1 MKFRLVFLVLAVA
14 LVWQPLHEC
23 VAQVEITADEL
34 RDHISFLASDSL
46 KGRKPGTREGDIAA
60 EYIRDLVV
68 KNGLKPVGENG
79 FQYFNVVT
87 AVELGDRN
95 SLSFGSFQGENK
107 RDYIPLSFSA
117 NGKLTANVVFVGY
130 GLDFDADSISWHDY
144 QNMDVAG
151 KWVVMLFGYP
161 EMKIQPA
168 EFEKQSPI
176 HKKIIVAKDKG
187 CAGVLFVSGEK
198 YDPKD
203 ELTTLYYEQGK
214 SSVGMPVLHVK
225 RNIADS
231 LFAGTGKNIA
241 NLEATI
247 LAEKKPVS
255 FATTKELTAEVDVV
269 KKEVRTQNVVA
280 VLDGADKV
288 LKNEYIVLGAHY
300 DHLGMGGMGSGSR
313 RPDTLAIHNGADDN
327 ASGVAGILEIIE
339 KLAANRKS
347 LKRSILFIGFG
358 AEEMGTVG
366 SKYFINHP
374 LVDLKQIKYMFNLD
388 MVGRLDKESQS
399 LSVSGTGTAVGLDS
413 VVKTHTRNSGLS
425 ARLSSDGYGPSDH
438 APFYISNISVLS
450 FMTSIHADYH
460 TPVDDVEKINFE
472 GEKKIADLVYS
483 LITDLANRSEVLAF
497 QEAGPKTQPGMTR
510 RFKVTLGIMP
520 DVVSTDIKGLRADA
534 VLSGRPAANAGMQKG
549 DIIVAMEG
557 KPIHDIYEYMHRLA
571 DFKVG
576 QRISIEVM
584 RNGKKEILI
593 VEL

>member
-1 MKFRLVFLVLAVA
+1 MKFKRFLFVIVVA

-23 VAQVEITADEL
+23 IAQVDITADEI
-34 RDHISFLASDSL
+34 REHISFLASDSL

-60 EYIRDLVV
+60 EYIRVRVV
-68 KNGLKPVGENG
+68 KNGLTPLGENG
-79 FQYFNVVT
+79 LQYFNVIT
-87 AVELGDRN
+87 SVELGERN
-95 SLSFGSFQGENK
+95 SLSFGTFQGENK

-117 NGKLTANVVFVGY
+117 NGKVTADVAFAGY
-130 GLDFDADSISWHDY
+130 GLDFTADSISWRDY
-144 QNMDVAG
+144 EGMDVAG
-151 KWVVMLFGYP
+151 KWVMILFGYP
-161 EMKIQPA
+161 EVKIQQG
-168 EFEKQSPI
+168 EFEKLSPI
-176 HKKIIVAKDKG
+176 HRKILAAKDKG

-203 ELTTLYYEQGK
+203 ELTVLYYEQGK
-214 SSVGMPVLHVK
+214 SSVGIPVIHLK
-225 RNIADS
+225 RNVADS
-231 LFAGTGKNIA
+231 LLAGSGRTISS
-241 NLEATI
+241 LEATV

-255 FATTKELTAEVDVV
+255 FATTRLLTAEIDVV

-280 VLDGADKV
+280 VLEGADKN
-288 LKNEYIVLGAHY
+288 LKNEYLVLGAHY
-300 DHLGMGGMGSGSR
+300 DHLGFGGMGSGSR
-313 RPDTLAIHNGADDN
+313 WPDTLAIHNGADDN

-347 LKRSILFIGFG
+347 LKRSILFISFG

-366 SKYFINHP
+366 SKYFLNHP
-374 LVDLKQIKYMFNLD
+374 LVDLAKIRYMFNLD

-413 VVKTHTRNSGLS
+413 VVKTHTRVSGLS
-425 ARLSSDGYGPSDH
+425 ARLSPDGYGPSDH

-450 FMTSIHADYH
+450 FMTSIHTDYH
-460 TPVDDVEKINFE
+460 TPVDDVDKINFE

-483 LITDLANRSEVLAF
+483 LITDLSSRSEVLAF
-497 QEAGPKTQPGMTR
+497 QEAGPKTQVGMTR

-520 DVVSTDIKGLRADA
+520 DVVSSDVKGLRADA
-534 VLSGRPAANAGMQKG
+534 VLPGRPAANAGMQKG

-557 KPIHDIYEYMHRLA
+557 KPINDIYEYMHRLA

-576 QRISIEVM
+576 QRISIEVL